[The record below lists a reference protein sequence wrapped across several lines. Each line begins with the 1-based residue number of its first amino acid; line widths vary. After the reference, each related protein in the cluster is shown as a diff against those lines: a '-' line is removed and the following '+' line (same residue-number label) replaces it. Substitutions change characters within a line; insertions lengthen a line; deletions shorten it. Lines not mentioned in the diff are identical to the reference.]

1 MGGLYFGGADIRQWL
16 LLSLLLLFNIAILGC
31 LVLLMTGKIAP

>member
-16 LLSLLLLFNIAILGC
+16 LLSVLLFFNVAILGC
-31 LVLLMTGKIAP
+31 LFLIIAGKIVP